1 MSFPS
6 ILRRKPKTVQF
17 AGGRVELAASA
28 GDGQHVRE
36 FSGIAYTGGAMRPSG
51 FAVDTYVDLTGAKAA
66 PGKRPIHRD
75 HDPGRVIGH
84 SEAIEIGSAVIAVEG
99 RISGSNDATAEILAS
114 ADRGF
119 PWKLSIG
126 AKIDRIEHV
135 QAGRNATVNGRK
147 VTGPAAIIR
156 ACTVYEIS
164 FVSLAGD
171 DATSAVINANQG
183 TEMSFEQWL
192 QASGWDTTAL
202 SDQQTQQLHATYQR
216 EQQHTPTAGPLNAG
230 GSVAIGDRQTDTDT
244 ERQLQVEG
252 ICSAYGYPTIEVNG
266 QTVALHDHAMRANLN
281 ANQVQLLAVRASRP
295 KSSPSIHTGRHAG
308 AGSSTRDLAAA
319 AVLVAMEADGVAE
332 KEFGERTTQQARD
345 MRCRNVGDVA
355 MRLCAHLGF
364 GGVGVSASEAVTH
377 LQAASSTYSIPA
389 TLSNA
394 AEKMLERD
402 YIERPPAYTQ
412 FAAIKTATNFK
423 ENTGIRVTDTGQF
436 EEVGADG
443 ELKHGG
449 VDEKTFAWSVD
460 QYGKTTAMSRKDWIN
475 DDLGALRTLIE
486 AHGRAGR
493 RAVNDLV
500 WRVIYAAKA
509 ANWFST
515 ANLNYVQ
522 GASTALGIES
532 LAAAIQAMRERRDD
546 EGNDLDIEPALLV
559 VGPKNEQNAKALLQS
574 DYIQALA
581 AGDST
586 AIEQRVTG
594 NPLKETL
601 RHIVEQRISNTV
613 KFTGN
618 APENWF
624 LFGRASDL
632 PMVVGFL
639 DAVKTPRVK
648 FYDVDHTPDK
658 LAVQIKAYFDYG
670 AAMADQKPTYMSKG
684 KA

>member
-1 MSFPS
+1 MSFPN
-6 ILRRKPKTVQF
+6 ILRRRPKTVQF
-17 AGGRVELAASA
+17 AGGPVELAASA
-28 GDGQHVRE
+28 GDGQRVRE
-36 FSGIAYTGGAMRPSG
+36 FSGVAYTGGAMRPSG
-51 FAVDTYVDLTGAKAA
+51 FGTDVYVDLTGAKAA
-66 PGKRPIHRD
+66 PGSRPILRD
-75 HDPGRVIGH
+75 HDPGRVVGH
-84 SEAIEIGSAVIAVEG
+84 AESIEIGSSVIAVEG
-99 RISGSNDATAEILAS
+99 RVSGSNDATAEILAS

-119 PWKLSIG
+119 PWRMSIG
-126 AKIDRIEHV
+126 ASIERIEHV
-135 QAGRNATVNGRK
+135 QAGRHATANGRK

-156 ACTVYEIS
+156 ACTIYEVS

-171 DATSAVINANQG
+171 DATSAVIHAQQDQD
-183 TEMSFEQWL
+183 MSFDQWL
-192 QASGWDTTAL
+192 AASGWDASSL
-202 SDQQTQQLHATYQR
+202 SDTQTQQLHATYQR
-216 EQQHTPTAGPLNAG
+216 EQQHTPTAGPLESSG
-230 GSVAIGDRQTDTDT
+230 GSAADDEAT
-244 ERQLQVEG
+244 RQLQVEG
-252 ICSAYGYPTIEVNG
+252 ICAAFDYPTIQIQG
-266 QTVALHDHAMRANLN
+266 QPVPLHEHAMRANLTPT
-281 ANQVQLLAVRASRP
+281 QVQLLAVRASRP
-295 KSSPSIHTGRHAG
+295 SAVPSIHAGRHHG
-308 AGSSTRDLAAA
+308 AGTNTRDLAVAG
-319 AVLVAMEADGVAE
+319 VLVAMGADGVAE
-332 KEFGERTTQQARD
+332 KEFGERTAQQARD
-345 MRCRNVGDVA
+345 MRCRTVGDVA

-402 YIERPPAYTQ
+402 YMERPPSYTQ

-449 VDEKTFAWSVD
+449 IDEKTFTWSVD
-460 QYGKTTAMSRKDWIN
+460 QYGKTTAMSRKDWID

-515 ANLNYVQ
+515 VNLNYVE
-522 GASTALGIES
+522 GAATALTIES
-532 LAAAIQAMRERRDD
+532 LAAGIQALRERRDD
-546 EGNDLDIEPALLV
+546 EGNDLDIEPSLLV
-559 VGPKNEQNAKALLQS
+559 VGPKNEQNAKALLES
-574 DYIQALA
+574 DYIQSLA

-601 RHIVEQRISNTV
+601 RHVVEQRISNTN
-613 KFTGN
+613 KFAGADPN
-618 APENWF
+618 NWF
-624 LFGRASDL
+624 LFGRVSDL